1 MRAATITVTRGANVV
16 LTDSVPAKSVKALQ
30 LPWVPEL
37 TKGLGPTKRVV
48 DGAYRLRSDR
58 PVTVYQYNL
67 LYASATNDAS
77 LLLPVNAWTGD
88 YLVASYPHAAVNNY
102 PGFYAVVARQDDT
115 KVTLKPSATGGKV
128 QAGGGVA
135 ADGTGEVVLMADD
148 VLQVATAADGDLTG
162 TLIHADKPV
171 QVFGGH
177 KCTQIPDGTTACD
190 RLEEQMLPIET
201 LSKQYIVTPPLQ
213 PDGTAPETPL
223 ASRVE
228 LGELVQMFASN
239 PTWGFADASGNVRV
253 RTSDKDSI
261 LLRRGLP
268 PTRQQAQAAASDQL
282 TVYRQ
287 IVEPGQSVSDLLT
300 SAARRLNR
308 LIGVAAD
315 GVLQVWTPDYDQT
328 PLYRL
333 DYHAADDPDVVRNNV
348 ITCQITDKID
358 TVYTRV
364 EVVGQVVGWYP
375 TDINDL
381 APGKFSSVATNPGAL
396 PFDHELTYADPE
408 VWQKQLAPY
417 AARFKLNRLLYDSF
431 SAVYKVRAHHQGGNW
446 WVAGTMCELHD
457 SVNGYDGNYYVA
469 SIKQMRTRDG
479 DQTEVTLKLPG
490 LLAASFNRLPPA

>member
-1 MRAATITVTRGANVV
+1 MITTTAFQQDPTSTATLLIDGQEVNKVTSWVASQDILMLGDPFSVTIPNPRGAYTKKLRKGAKVQLYLQNPAVEANSPA
-16 LTDSVPAKSVKALQ
+16 LTHTGV
-30 LPWVPEL
+30 
-37 TKGLGPTKRVV
+37 VV
-48 DGAYRLRSDR
+48 DREVSGDSGAGSLIRLQCADR
-58 PVTVYQYNL
+58 GWHL
-67 LYASATNDAS
+67 
-77 LLLPVNAWTGD
+77 
-88 YLVASYPHAAVNNY
+88 VNNC
-102 PGFYAVVARQDDT
+102 PRF
-115 KVTLKPSATGGKV
+115 LKDGRPQLIEKAT
-128 QAGGGVA
+128 
-135 ADGTGEVVLMADD
+135 
-148 VLQVATAADGDLTG
+148 
-162 TLIHADKPV
+162 
-171 QVFGGH
+171 
-177 KCTQIPDGTTACD
+177 
-190 RLEEQMLPIET
+190 
-201 LSKQYIVTPPLQ
+201 
-213 PDGTAPETPL
+213 
-223 ASRVE
+223 
-228 LGELVQMFASN
+228 LGELVQKFASN

-315 GVLQVWTPDYDQT
+315 GVLQVWNPDYDQK

-333 DYHAADDPDVVRNNV
+333 DYHTADDPDVVRNNV

-417 AARFKLNRLLYDSF
+417 AAKFKLNRLLYDSF

-469 SIKQMRTRDG
+469 SIKQMRTSDG

-490 LLAASFNRLPPA
+490 LLAASFDRLPPA